1 MRLETLEP
9 SPGSPR
15 ALCLALIAVAAV
27 SPPARADVDPF
38 EEDRAVAEK
47 PQLLWIRVEGNL
59 DMAAVDRVRAEKERW
74 LVQGHRFQYAVLEID
89 SRGTDPE
96 AATALHRFIVDD
108 LRSLTTIAFV
118 PPGKEALGGAA
129 LSALSANELFMGA
142 GSRIGPVSGAD
153 LSALREAFRSAAAR
167 EGRPTLLA
175 EAMAGAAP
183 DDIFAVRFSVPGGQA
198 EKTEFLKEKDV
209 ENLPPARR
217 MARRG
222 EPRRVLA
229 KGEVRV
235 LDASDAREY
244 GLASGSAQSRADLLE
259 SAKILIPEQ
268 NIVDG
273 TYGAVRSRG
282 GKGQGLIDFFNK
294 PVPRFLLLLC
304 GSLALLLEFKLLG
317 TMIPGTIA
325 LVCFGIF
332 FGTSMLPVTGSQEGT
347 ANLFELTLFVLG
359 LGFLAMELFLLPG
372 TALFA
377 VSGGALCAVSI
388 VMAMMSPENSA
399 GSLSLEAAVGILLY
413 GLAAGVL
420 TFLGILRWIPTRG
433 VFARRGLVS
442 HGALAGVPTADSALE
457 AQSEA
462 QAVLG
467 KIGKTVT
474 SLRPAGKVILEN
486 GRLLDVVAEGEFVEA
501 GVAVKVI
508 LIEGPRIVVA
518 QEHDGSDAGRG

>member
-1 MRLETLEP
+1 MRLETLELRSLP
-9 SPGSPR
+9 SR
-15 ALCLALIAVAAV
+15 APAMALIAVAVLANP
-27 SPPARADVDPF
+27 SRADVDPF
-38 EEDRAVAEK
+38 EGERAGEEK
-47 PQLLWIRVEGNL
+47 PKALWMRVEGAL
-59 DMAAVDRVRAEKERW
+59 DMAEVDRVRAEAERW
-74 LVQGHRFQYAVLEID
+74 LIPGHRFQYVVLEVD

-96 AATALHRFIVDD
+96 AAAALHRFIVDD
-108 LRSLTTIAFV
+108 LRSLRTIAFV
-118 PPGKEALGGAA
+118 SPGKAALGGAA
-129 LSALSANELFMGA
+129 LSALSANDLYMGK
-142 GSRIGPVSGAD
+142 GSRIGAASGAD
-153 LSALREAFRSAAAR
+153 LSSIRDSFRSAAAR
-167 EGRPTLLA
+167 AGRPTLLA
-175 EAMAGAAP
+175 EAMAGGAADDIYEVRFAAP
-183 DDIFAVRFSVPGGQA
+183 GGET
-198 EKTEFLKEKDV
+198 EKTEFLKEKDL
-209 ENLPPARR
+209 ENLTPARR

-222 EPRRVLA
+222 EPRRILA
-229 KGEVRV
+229 RGDS
-235 LDASDAREY
+235 LSDIDASKATEY
-244 GLASGSAQSRADLLE
+244 GLATGPAQSRADLLE
-259 SAKILIPEQ
+259 AARILIPEP
-268 NIVDG
+268 NIIDA
-273 TYGAVRSRG
+273 TYGPLRTGGGRG
-282 GKGQGLIDFFNK
+282 QVLIDFFNK

-317 TMIPGTIA
+317 SMVPGAIA

-332 FGTSMLPVTGSQEGT
+332 FGTSMLPVTGSREGT

-377 VSGGALCAVSI
+377 LSGGALCAVSI
-388 VMAMMSPENSA
+388 VMAMMSPESSA
-399 GSLSLEAAVGILLY
+399 GSMSLEAAVGILLY

-420 TFLGILRWIPTRG
+420 AFLAILRWIPTRG

-462 QAVLG
+462 LAVVG
-467 KIGKTVT
+467 KTGRTVT

-518 QEHDGSDAGRG
+518 PEREAERG

>member
-1 MRLETLEP
+1 MRLEALEP
-9 SPGSPR
+9 TRLPPR
-15 ALCLALIAVAAV
+15 AICLALIVAAI
-27 SPPARADVDPF
+27 SPPGRADVDPF
-38 EEDRAVAEK
+38 EGERAGEEK
-47 PQLLWIRVEGNL
+47 PKLLWIRVEGVL
-59 DMAAVDRVRAEKERW
+59 DVAAVDRVRAETERW
-74 LVQGHRFQYAVLEID
+74 LVPGHRFEHAVLEID

-96 AATALHRFIVDD
+96 AATALHRFIVED

-129 LSALSANELFMGA
+129 LSALSAKDLYMGA

-153 LSALREAFRSAAAR
+153 LSALRETFRSAAAR
-167 EGRPTLLA
+167 AGRPTLLA

-183 DDIFAVRFSVPGGQA
+183 DDIYAVRFATPGGQT

-209 ENLPPARR
+209 ESLPPARR

-222 EPRRVLA
+222 EPRRVIA
-229 KGEVRV
+229 KGETLV
-235 LDASDAREY
+235 LDASTAREY

-259 SAKILIPEQ
+259 SARILIPEQ
-268 NIVDG
+268 NIVDA
-273 TYGAVRSRG
+273 TYGALRSSG
-282 GKGQGLIDFFNK
+282 GSGQVLIDFFNK

-304 GSLALLLEFKLLG
+304 GSLAVLLEFKLFG
-317 TMIPGTIA
+317 SMIPGAIA

-332 FGTSMLPVTGSQEGT
+332 FGTSMLPVTGSHEGT

-359 LGFLAMELFLLPG
+359 LGFLAMELFFLPG

-420 TFLGILRWIPTRG
+420 AFLGLLRWIPTRG

-442 HGALAGVPTADSALE
+442 HGSLAGVPTADSALE

-462 QAVLG
+462 LAVVG
-467 KIGKTVT
+467 KTGKTVT

-508 LIEGPRIVVA
+508 LCDGPRIVVA
-518 QEHDGSDAGRG
+518 QERDAGRG